1 MGNITSQ
8 VQIDRSDD
16 NTFLEVV
23 NVDESEKL
31 KNEYNRLKENFEILN
46 NELCFQKLEVKN
58 LKNEL
63 DNSKNKNVKLVEEVK
78 SVNYLNEVLEI
89 KNKSQIN
96 ENNKLKEKYDN
107 LEYVKLDIE
116 EKYLNLLDD
125 TDSIEY
131 LKEENIQLEEDLK
144 KQIIKYN
151 DEKNINR
158 IIGDSLNDMT
168 KQYTKYKQL
177 YTQNCIESNTLKS
190 SVHQYKKEYDTI
202 LKKKEKLL
210 DTLSAS
216 LKTKLFKKQLYECIE
231 NICEIEPF
239 VYNDIID
246 KIIKIVINKI
256 IIEKNKID

>member
-1 MGNITSQ
+1 MGNSPSQ
-8 VQIDRSDD
+8 VQIDHTDD
-16 NTFLEVV
+16 NTLLEVV
-23 NVDESEKL
+23 DVDENEKL
-31 KNEYNRLKENFEILN
+31 KNEYNRLRENFEMLN
-46 NELCFQKLEVKN
+46 NELYSQKLEVKN
-58 LKNEL
+58 LNNEL
-63 DNSKNKNVKLVEEVK
+63 DNSKNENVKLVEELK
-78 SVNYLNEVLEI
+78 SVNYLNDVLEI
-89 KNKSQIN
+89 KTKSQIN
-96 ENNKLKEKYDN
+96 ENNKLKERYDN

-125 TDSIEY
+125 TDSIDY
-131 LKEENIQLEEDLK
+131 LKEENIRLEEDLK

-151 DEKNINR
+151 DEKNMNR
-158 IIGDSLNDMT
+158 IVGDSLNDMT

-216 LKTKLFKKQLYECIE
+216 LKTKLFKKQLYECIA

>member
-1 MGNITSQ
+1 MGNTPSNTA
-8 VQIDRSDD
+8 VEHSND
-16 NTFLEVV
+16 NTLLEVV
-23 NVDESEKL
+23 DVDENEKL
-31 KNEYNRLKENFEILN
+31 KNEYNRLKENFEMLN
-46 NELCFQKLEVKN
+46 NELYSNKLEVKSLN
-58 LKNEL
+58 KELDESKNE
-63 DNSKNKNVKLVEEVK
+63 NIKLVEELK

-89 KNKSQIN
+89 KTKSQIN
-96 ENNKLKEKYDN
+96 ENNKLKDRYDS

-116 EKYLNLLDD
+116 EKYLDLLDT
-125 TDSIEY
+125 TDSVEY
-131 LKEENIQLEEDLK
+131 LKEENIRLEEDLK

-158 IIGDSLNDMT
+158 IVGDSLNDMT

-177 YTQNCIESNTLKS
+177 YTQNCIETNTLKS
-190 SVHQYKKEYDTI
+190 SVHQYKKEYNTI

-210 DTLSAS
+210 DTISAS
-216 LKTKLFKKQLYECIE
+216 LKTTLFKKQLYDCIE

>member
-1 MGNITSQ
+1 MGNSPSQ
-8 VQIDRSDD
+8 VQIDRTDD
-16 NTFLEVV
+16 NTLLEVV
-23 NVDESEKL
+23 DVDENEKL
-31 KNEYNRLKENFEILN
+31 KNEYNRLKENFEMLN
-46 NELCFQKLEVKN
+46 NELYSQKLEVKN
-58 LKNEL
+58 LNNEL
-63 DNSKNKNVKLVEEVK
+63 DNSKNENVKLVEELK
-78 SVNYLNEVLEI
+78 SVNYLNDVLEI
-89 KNKSQIN
+89 KTKSQIN
-96 ENNKLKEKYDN
+96 ENNKLKERYDN

-125 TDSIEY
+125 TDSIDY
-131 LKEENIQLEEDLK
+131 LKEENIRLEEDLK

-151 DEKNINR
+151 DEKNMNR
-158 IIGDSLNDMT
+158 IVGDSLNDMT

-210 DTLSAS
+210 DTISAS
-216 LKTKLFKKQLYECIE
+216 LKTTLFKKQLYECIA
-231 NICEIEPF
+231 NICEIELF

>member
-1 MGNITSQ
+1 MGNSPSQ
-8 VQIDRSDD
+8 VQIDRTDD

-23 NVDESEKL
+23 DVDENEKL
-31 KNEYNRLKENFEILN
+31 KNEYNRLRENFEMLN
-46 NELCFQKLEVKN
+46 NELYSQKLEVKY

-63 DNSKNKNVKLVEEVK
+63 DGSKNENVKLVEELK
-78 SVNYLNEVLEI
+78 SVNYLNDVLEI
-89 KNKSQIN
+89 KTKSQIN
-96 ENNKLKEKYDN
+96 ENNKLKERYDN

-125 TDSIEY
+125 TDSIDY
-131 LKEENIQLEEDLK
+131 LKEENIRLEEDLK

-151 DEKNINR
+151 DEKNMNR
-158 IIGDSLNDMT
+158 IVGDSLNDMT

-210 DTLSAS
+210 DTISAS
-216 LKTKLFKKQLYECIE
+216 LKTKLFKKQLYECIA

>member
-1 MGNITSQ
+1 MGNSPSQ

-16 NTFLEVV
+16 NTLLEVV
-23 NVDESEKL
+23 DVDENEKL
-31 KNEYNRLKENFEILN
+31 KNEYNRLRENFEMLN
-46 NELCFQKLEVKN
+46 NELYSQKLEVKN
-58 LKNEL
+58 LNNEL
-63 DNSKNKNVKLVEEVK
+63 DNSKNENIKLVEELK
-78 SVNYLNEVLEI
+78 SVNYLNDVLEI
-89 KNKSQIN
+89 KTKSQIN
-96 ENNKLKEKYDN
+96 ENNKLKERYDN

-116 EKYLNLLDD
+116 EKYLNLLDN
-125 TDSIEY
+125 TDSVEY
-131 LKEENIQLEEDLK
+131 LKQENIRLEEDLK

-151 DEKNINR
+151 DEKNMNR
-158 IIGDSLNDMT
+158 IVGDSLNDMT

-190 SVHQYKKEYDTI
+190 SVHQYKKEYDII

-210 DTLSAS
+210 DTISAS
-216 LKTKLFKKQLYECIE
+216 LKNKLFKKQLYECIE

-246 KIIKIVINKI
+246 KIIKIEINKI

>member
-1 MGNITSQ
+1 MGNSPSQ

-16 NTFLEVV
+16 NTLLEVV
-23 NVDESEKL
+23 DVDENEKL
-31 KNEYNRLKENFEILN
+31 KNEYNRLRENFEMLN
-46 NELCFQKLEVKN
+46 NELYSQKLEVKN
-58 LKNEL
+58 LNNEL
-63 DNSKNKNVKLVEEVK
+63 DNSKNENIKLVEELK
-78 SVNYLNEVLEI
+78 SVNYLNDVLEI
-89 KNKSQIN
+89 KTKSQIN
-96 ENNKLKEKYDN
+96 ENNKLKERYDN

-116 EKYLNLLDD
+116 EKYLNLLDN
-125 TDSIEY
+125 TDSVEY
-131 LKEENIQLEEDLK
+131 LKQENIRLEEDLK

-151 DEKNINR
+151 DEKNMNR
-158 IIGDSLNDMT
+158 IVGDSLNDMT

-190 SVHQYKKEYDTI
+190 SVHQYKKEYDII

-210 DTLSAS
+210 DTISAS
-216 LKTKLFKKQLYECIE
+216 LKNKLFKKQLYECIE